1 MKKVMK
7 IALDIHGVCDA
18 NPEFF
23 ALISKLLVSD
33 GHEVIIITGK
43 MKSHGAID
51 ELKKLGISYTKF
63 FSIVDYQIDKGTEI
77 LYDKNGNP
85 WIDDDIWNQT
95 KAEICEKE
103 NIDLHIDDSS
113 VYGQYF
119 TTPYAQIFIK
129 T

>member
-51 ELKKLGISYTKF
+51 
-63 FSIVDYQIDKGTEI
+63 
-77 LYDKNGNP
+77 
-85 WIDDDIWNQT
+85 
-95 KAEICEKE
+95 
-103 NIDLHIDDSS
+103 
-113 VYGQYF
+113 
-119 TTPYAQIFIK
+119 
-129 T
+129 